1 VEQRINVSLLFV
13 NAHVYAPSVPFAT
26 ALLVQ
31 NGVVAWIGDAAG
43 AVVHKEIANRIINCG
58 GNFLSP
64 AFVDA
69 HVHATSTGLL
79 LDGLDLSPVR
89 DVHQLLDLLSSFAK
103 HRKGDVILG
112 HGWDES
118 TWDNPRLPTRM
129 EIDRA
134 TWGSEVYLS
143 RIDVHS
149 ALVSSA
155 MVEYVSGVRGLAGFS
170 EQAVSG
176 QAHGALR
183 TYALGKLSGSQR
195 QRAQIAFAEH
205 ALSQGIAS
213 VHEMAGPTIS
223 SPTDAASLMSLG
235 AQGIGPEIYLYW
247 GELAE
252 DGGIEV
258 AHQLGAVGAGGDLF
272 VDGAIGS
279 RTAALTH
286 GYSDEPENLGLNYL
300 DAEQVAAHVQSCH
313 MADLQA
319 GFHVIGDR
327 GMGIVLDGLR
337 IASTQTDTSQ
347 IVQKRHRLEHAE
359 IVNEEQ
365 LALIKQL
372 NLTMSMQPIFDE
384 LWGIKGGM
392 YEQRLGERSST
403 MNQWGS
409 FLSQGT
415 NVCFS
420 SDSPVTVMSPW
431 RAISAAINH
440 NNPEER
446 ISIRSAF
453 NAHTRAGW
461 RALGS
466 RFDNHGVLAVGAP
479 ADLSLWQVNGYSLQV
494 PDSRVMQW
502 STDPRSATAP
512 LPDLSMA
519 GLPVCLLTSVKG
531 ELRYVNSSFDGVT

>member
-1 VEQRINVSLLFV
+1 MDRQIDVSTLYV
-13 NAHVYAPSVPFAT
+13 NAHVYAPTVPFAT

-31 NGVVAWIGDAAG
+31 NGQIAWIGDASG
-43 AVVHKEIANRIINCG
+43 AEVHKEIADRIIDCG

-79 LDGLDLSPVR
+79 LDGLDLSEVKNIN
-89 DVHQLLDLLSSFAK
+89 QFLDLLSSFAK

-112 HGWDES
+112 HGWDET
-118 TWDNPRLPTRM
+118 TWDDPQLPTRV

-149 ALVSSA
+149 ALVSSSI
-155 MVEYVSGVRGLAGFS
+155 VEYVAGIRGLAGFS
-170 EQAVSG
+170 EGAVSG

-183 TYALGKLSGSQR
+183 TYALGRLSGSQR
-195 QRAQIAFAEH
+195 QRAQIAFADH
-205 ALSQGIAS
+205 ALREGIAS

-223 SPTDAASLMSLG
+223 STADAASLMALG
-235 AQGIGPEIYLYW
+235 EQGIGPEIHLYW

-252 DGGIEV
+252 AGGIEV
-258 AHQLGAVGAGGDLF
+258 AHELGAIGAGGDLF

-286 GYSDEPENLGLNYL
+286 EYSDDPGNMGLSYL
-300 DAEQVAAHVQSCH
+300 NAEQVAAHVQSCH
-313 MADLQA
+313 LADLQA

-327 GMGIVLDGLR
+327 GMAIVLNGLQ
-337 IASTQTDTSQ
+337 IASEKTGYSQ
-347 IVQKRHRLEHAE
+347 IMQKRHRLEHAE
-359 IVNEEQ
+359 IVSEQQ
-365 LALIKQL
+365 LALVKEL

-384 LWGIKGGM
+384 LWGVKGGM
-392 YEQRLGERSST
+392 YEQRLGQRSAT

-409 FLSQGT
+409 LLSRGT

-420 SDSPVTVMSPW
+420 SDSPVTPMSPW

-440 NNPEER
+440 NNPDER

-466 RFDNHGVLAVGAP
+466 RFDNHGVLEVGAP
-479 ADLSLWQVNGYSLQV
+479 ADLSLWQVSDYSVQV

-519 GLPVCLLTSVKG
+519 GAPECLLTSVKG
-531 ELRYVNSSFDGVT
+531 ELRYINPSFDGVS

>member
-1 VEQRINVSLLFV
+1 MSVLYI
-13 NAHVYAPSVPFAT
+13 NAHVYAPTIPFAT

-31 NGVVAWIGDAAG
+31 NGQIAWIGDAAG
-43 AVVHKEIANRIINCG
+43 AVVHKEIADQLIDCG

-79 LDGLDLSPVR
+79 LDGLDLSEVKN
-89 DVHQLLDLLSSFAK
+89 VNQLLDVLSSFAK
-103 HRKGDVILG
+103 HRRGDVILG
-112 HGWDES
+112 HGWDET
-118 TWDNPRLPTRM
+118 TWDDPRLPTRS

-155 MVEYVSGVRGLAGFS
+155 MVEYASGVRGLSGFS
-170 EQAVSG
+170 DHSVTG
-176 QAHGALR
+176 QAHSVLR

-195 QRAQIAFAEH
+195 QRAQIAFAEY
-205 ALSQGIAS
+205 ALSEGIAS
-213 VHEMAGPTIS
+213 VHEMAGPSIS
-223 SPTDAASLMSLG
+223 SMTDAASLMSLG
-235 AQGIGPEIYLYW
+235 EQGIGPEIYLYW

-252 DGGIEV
+252 DGGIE
-258 AHQLGAVGAGGDLF
+258 AALELGAVGAGGDLF

-286 GYSDEPENLGLNYL
+286 AYSDDPGNNGLSYL
-300 DAEQVAAHVQSCH
+300 NAEQVAAHVKSCH
-313 MADLQA
+313 VADLQA

-327 GMGIVLDGLR
+327 GMGIVLDGLQ
-337 IASTQTDTSQ
+337 IASAQIDKSH

-359 IVNEEQ
+359 IVSPEQ
-365 LALIKQL
+365 ASIIKQL
-372 NLTMSMQPIFDE
+372 SLTMSMQPLFDE
-384 LWGIKGGM
+384 LWGGSGGM
-392 YEQRLGERSST
+392 YEQRLGERSTS

-431 RAISAAINH
+431 KAIWAAMNH
-440 NNPEER
+440 NNPAER
-446 ISIRSAF
+446 ISMRAAF

-461 RALGS
+461 RSLGS
-466 RFDNHGVLAVGAP
+466 HFDNHGVLEVGSP
-479 ADLSLWQVNGYSLQV
+479 ADLSLWEVSDYSVQV
-494 PDSRVMQW
+494 PDSRVLQW

-512 LPDLSMA
+512 LPDLLITGAPS
-519 GLPVCLLTSVKG
+519 CLLTSVKG
-531 ELRYVNSSFDGVT
+531 ELRYISPAFDGVAS